1 MTIQLR
7 QIAFVADRL
16 EPVLQ
21 DFEAVFG
28 LARCF
33 IDPGVAV
40 FGLENTLMPV
50 GRNFFEVVAPVKP
63 DTAAGRYLERRQGDG
78 GYMVITQ
85 TPTLE
90 DLEAVRARAAAAGVR
105 VAWESARRG
114 WTLIQLHPGDLK
126 TTFLDV
132 EWDEAGDLAGPWPPA
147 GGTGWEDKVRQDL
160 VVDFTG
166 VELQAEDPAAAARL
180 WSAVTGSPVETSG
193 AAPEVRLNNAVL
205 TFVAP
210 SDGRGPGL
218 SAVRLTVRDLPEIL
232 ARARARGLAA
242 GPDRVEVCG
251 VRFHLRQA

>member
-7 QIAFVADRL
+7 QIALVAAKL

-21 DFEAVFG
+21 DLEAVFG
-28 LARCF
+28 LARAH

-50 GRNFFEVVAPVKP
+50 GRNFFEVVAPVQEN
-63 DTAAGRYLERRQGDG
+63 TAAGRYLDRRGGDG

-85 TPTLE
+85 TATLAE
-90 DLEAVRARAAAAGVR
+90 LEAVRAQAGAAGVR

-132 EWDEAGDLAGPWPPA
+132 EWDEHGDLAGPWPPA
-147 GGTGWEDKVRQDL
+147 GGAGWEDKVRQDL

-166 VELQAEDPAAAARL
+166 VELQADDPVHAARL
-180 WSAVTGSPVETSG
+180 WGAVTGAPVDPAGS
-193 AAPEVRLNNAVL
+193 APQVRLNNAVL
-205 TFVAP
+205 RFVAP
-210 SDGRGPGL
+210 ADGRGPGL
-218 SAVRLTVRDLPEIL
+218 SAVDLAVRDVSAIL
-232 ARARARGLAA
+232 ERARARGLPAA
-242 GPDRVEVCG
+242 GQTVEVCG
-251 VRFHLRQA
+251 VRFHLKAA

>member
-1 MTIQLR
+1 MTLQLR
-7 QIAFVADRL
+7 QIAFVAAKL

-28 LARCF
+28 LERCF
-33 IDPGVAV
+33 IDPGVGV

-63 DTAAGRYLERRQGDG
+63 GTAGGRYLERRRGDG

-85 TPTLE
+85 AADLSE
-90 DLEAVRARAAAAGVR
+90 LEAVRARAADCGVR
-105 VAWESARRG
+105 VAWESSRPG

-132 EWDEAGDLAGPWPPA
+132 EWDQAGDLAGPWPPA

-166 VELQAEDPAAAARL
+166 VELQAEDPAAAAAL
-180 WSAVTGSPVETSG
+180 WAAVAGSQVEARSG
-193 AAPEVRLNNAVL
+193 VPAVRLNNATL
-205 TFVAP
+205 RFVPPA
-210 SDGRGPGL
+210 DGRGPGL
-218 SAVRLTVRDLPEIL
+218 SAVDMTVRDVAEVVS
-232 ARARARGLAA
+232 RARARGLPAEA
-242 GPDRVEVCG
+242 DRVEVCG
-251 VRFHLRQA
+251 VRFHLAAA

>member
-7 QIAFVADRL
+7 QIALVAARL

-21 DFEAVFG
+21 DLEAVFG
-28 LARCF
+28 LARAY

-50 GRNFFEVVAPVKP
+50 GRNFFEVVAPVQEN
-63 DTAAGRYLERRQGDG
+63 TAAGRYLERRRGDG

-85 TPTLE
+85 TPTLDE
-90 DLEAVRARAAAAGVR
+90 LEAVRARAAAAGVR

-132 EWDEAGDLAGPWPPA
+132 EWDEHGDLAGPWPPA

-160 VVDFTG
+160 VVDFTA
-166 VELQAEDPAAAARL
+166 VELQADDPEAAARL
-180 WSAVTGSPVETSG
+180 WSAVTGSPVS
-193 AAPEVRLNNAVL
+193 AAGGVPEVRLNNAGL
-205 TFVAP
+205 RFVPAA
-210 SDGRGPGL
+210 DGRGPGL
-218 SAVRLTVRDLPEIL
+218 SAVDLTVRDVGAIL
-232 ARARARGLAA
+232 ERARARGLPAA
-242 GPDRVEVCG
+242 GRTVEVCG
-251 VRFHLRQA
+251 VRFHLTAA